1 MSTTAFDEVEIFG
14 KPYKVKQ
21 LGKTFVLDPEV
32 YVDRKGKPVNVNV
45 QKKLIDKLNHNMG
58 GEGFPAARN
67 WDLGHVVNAFWKL
80 KSKQKLSNPQIQKGL
95 PADELTVSRY
105 MGLAD
110 KLKGDAGEK
119 AETIQRQTS
128 YDKDYEEFLKDPL
141 VVQYRK
147 ELDQRAA
154 TKEKLIEYKQ
164 SPPLVHKIL
173 TRLNLSPSAFLFEE
187 SNMNGAEKLRKIK
200 EALKPVRDEV
210 LLNARKKAEAKG
222 ETSQDTAWYPKAKA
236 IRSFI
241 KFSGISVPS
250 QPPDSVLAQSVK
262 EFAGKY
268 SKLRAEPDQIKEMKR
283 CLQANKDAYFMFLL
297 SLEIGF
303 RANEAF
309 TISTRRYSNDRESGI
324 EKMQFGG
331 KTRYRIQ
338 MLTRKSAWVGQYT
351 HKVLILDDEC
361 TELIKERLQQVEDG
375 IGIVEKKNRVGTLT
389 DHSLIGFDDQYLQV
403 NTLQNPKPKQTT
415 KQKQNQNA
423 LMDFFRQ
430 CYKRAELDDPYY
442 TKKPF
447 HSMRHIFAQY
457 WLNKTSYDYQFVADL
472 GHWKTLSVLKDSY
485 GGMPDELFFQKQ
497 AVYHDR
503 EHKKISEEANEKIS
517 EAELNAV
524 AETYKT
530 DLNILHKETK
540 KKEEAKMKKM
550 EDKQ

>member
-1 MSTTAFDEVEIFG
+1 
-14 KPYKVKQ
+14 
-21 LGKTFVLDPEV
+21 
-32 YVDRKGKPVNVNV
+32 
-45 QKKLIDKLNHNMG
+45 
-58 GEGFPAARN
+58 
-67 WDLGHVVNAFWKL
+67 
-80 KSKQKLSNPQIQKGL
+80 
-95 PADELTVSRY
+95 

-119 AETIQRQTS
+119 AEIIQRQTS

-154 TKEKLIEYKQ
+154 TKEKLIEYNQ
-164 SPPLVHKIL
+164 SPPIVHKIL

-222 ETSQDTAWYPKAKA
+222 EISQDTAWYAKAKA
-236 IRSFI
+236 LRSFI
-241 KFSGISVPS
+241 KFSGISVP
-250 QPPDSVLAQSVK
+250 PQSVK

-268 SKLRAEPDQIKEMKR
+268 SKLRAEPLQIKEMKR

-309 TISTRRYSNDRESGI
+309 TISTRRFSNDRESGI

-415 KQKQNQNA
+415 QQKQNQNA

-550 EDKQ
+550 ADK